1 MAEAGSLHVRTMLRR
16 LGDCCGHDPSAAAAI
31 LPLIQVELENLVLAQ
46 VEPQP
51 VAALLRE
58 AYRRLVIAEGLRA
71 GDRAQFLALAA
82 RAMRRV
88 LVDAAR
94 GRRAAVAPGIL
105 PCLGPEE
112 DARLGPNDPAAI
124 RALDVALDSL
134 RTLDGRAARVAEMRL
149 FGGLGFADIESALG
163 ASSRMVVDD
172 WAMARIWLAR
182 ELRAGRA

>member
-1 MAEAGSLHVRTMLRR
+1 MLRR
-16 LGDCCGHDPSAAAAI
+16 LGDRGGHDPSAAAELLSVI
-31 LPLIQVELENLVLAQ
+31 RTELERIVAAQ

-51 VAALLRE
+51 VAALLGE

-88 LVDAAR
+88 MVDAAR
-94 GRRAAVAPGIL
+94 GRRTAPPPGIL
-105 PCLGPEE
+105 PRLGPVE
-112 DARLGPNDPAAI
+112 DARLGPNDPTAI

-149 FGGLGFADIESALG
+149 FGGLGFAEIESALG
-163 ASSRMVVDD
+163 ASGRMVVDD

-182 ELRAGRA
+182 ELRSLQG